1 MARPRSVKDLDYY
14 LKLPYGLEIRRVE
27 GGFFARIE
35 ELPGCISQGETR
47 EEALEMIEDAMRAW
61 IADALEAGDP
71 IPEPVSSREYSG
83 ELRVRLPKSL
93 HRMAARKAQED
104 GVSLNQYVAVA
115 VARAVGE

>member
-61 IADALEAGDP
+61 IADALEAGHP